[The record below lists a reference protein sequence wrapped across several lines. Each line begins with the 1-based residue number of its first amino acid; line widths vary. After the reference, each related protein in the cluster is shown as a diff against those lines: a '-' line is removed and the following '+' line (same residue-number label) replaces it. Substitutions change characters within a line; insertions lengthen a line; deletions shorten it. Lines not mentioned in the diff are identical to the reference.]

1 MGAFLL
7 ASCSE
12 SSIYSTTEEDKPSPS
27 IQPKATSMDGLAD
40 QRDLNPDSIKSLE
53 DISDALSAS
62 GKSIR
67 LSHAETVT
75 LGDGSAA
82 EAGQTIYANDRQKRL
97 SSQWVPGDE
106 RRNADGN
113 NLTYLVDQT
122 WLPANFGT
130 SNEVDGE
137 PAIDASFDT

>member
-12 SSIYSTTEEDKPSPS
+12 SSIYSTTKEDKPSPS

-53 DISDALSAS
+53 DINDALSAS

-75 LGDGSAA
+75 LGMGVPQKPVKPYTLMTVRSVSALNGCPA
-82 EAGQTIYANDRQKRL
+82 MKGEMLMVTI
-97 SSQWVPGDE
+97 
-106 RRNADGN
+106 
-113 NLTYLVDQT
+113 
-122 WLPANFGT
+122 
-130 SNEVDGE
+130 
-137 PAIDASFDT
+137 